1 MRTTKVKS
9 PDVALTT
16 RRSALCLSLPNQ
28 VVTLGLAALMQC
40 AAACGG
46 AAQENAPIFAPICAA
61 REITVLTLIEDH
73 ALVDDLAPIKLSNAY
88 IDMLNA
94 RALCYAGRT
103 TDAVAAYD
111 EIAGGLGRLHIGRRE

>member
-1 MRTTKVKS
+1 
-9 PDVALTT
+9 
-16 RRSALCLSLPNQ
+16 
-28 VVTLGLAALMQC
+28 MQC
-40 AAACGG
+40 AAAYAG
-46 AAQENAPIFAPICAA
+46 AAQDNEPIFAPICAT

-111 EIAGGLGRLHIGRRE
+111 DIAGALGRLHIGRRE

>member
-61 REITVLTLIEDH
+61 REIAVLTLIEDH
-73 ALVDDLAPIKLSNAY
+73 ALAPIKLSNAY

-103 TDAVAAYD
+103 ADAVAAYD
-111 EIAGGLGRLHIGRRE
+111 EIAGELGRLHIGRRE